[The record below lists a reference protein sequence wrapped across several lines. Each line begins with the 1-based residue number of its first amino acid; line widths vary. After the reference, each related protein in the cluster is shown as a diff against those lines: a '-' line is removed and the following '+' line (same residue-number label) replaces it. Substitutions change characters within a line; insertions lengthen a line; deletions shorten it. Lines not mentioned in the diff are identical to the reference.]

1 MVIKNSLTK
10 IIYPF
15 VETSSAEHRDFSILL
30 RHVVNRVPKGSQ
42 LLDHTNHR
50 RLIGDIFRAMSS
62 VFPRINSL
70 ICSDGLSM
78 PESIIIPAV
87 YIAIGPF
94 FVIEATPDGE
104 ARVKKDITTS
114 VITDALGSSGMRG
127 LRLEALSLVRSVRP

>member
-1 MVIKNSLTK
+1 
-10 IIYPF
+10 
-15 VETSSAEHRDFSILL
+15 
-30 RHVVNRVPKGSQ
+30 
-42 LLDHTNHR
+42 
-50 RLIGDIFRAMSS
+50 
-62 VFPRINSL
+62 
-70 ICSDGLSM
+70 M